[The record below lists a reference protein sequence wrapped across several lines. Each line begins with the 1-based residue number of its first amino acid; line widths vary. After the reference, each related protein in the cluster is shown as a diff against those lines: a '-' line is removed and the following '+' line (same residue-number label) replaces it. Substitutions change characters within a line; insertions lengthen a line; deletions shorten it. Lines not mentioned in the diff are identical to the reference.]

1 MIYLCLKAHS
11 LIVNAFLI
19 RSNLKTIVFKLNQFP
34 HLSETF
40 ILSQIIT
47 AIHSGFD
54 VKLLVTEV
62 LSFEASK
69 QTELLEKYNIAD
81 KIVVED
87 YDIPKNKIYRFFKWC
102 SLLITNSRIL
112 NYIIRFNKHQDSFS
126 LTWLFQLVFYDK
138 FAQATIFHIQYGTN
152 KTPLDVLKKIDF
164 IKSSLIVSFHGH
176 DAFFPINGFIP
187 NNGYYDSLFASANAI
202 VANTPYLAKII
213 EGLGC
218 PSKILK
224 TIPVGVDT
232 SFFTPKKNIQKGSK
246 TLDIITVGRLS
257 LEKGHIYALE
267 VIKLLKNKGLDVHLR
282 IVGDGQERSRL
293 EQYIIENNLSNYVT
307 LEGGKSQREVRDL
320 LRCCDLFLFTSVALE
335 DGRRETQG
343 LATIEAAACG
353 LPAVVFDSGG
363 VKYTIRDKETGYI
376 VPEFNVGAMVS
387 KVEHFNFNRD
397 LLNTMGNQAVAFISE
412 TYSHKMINR
421 KWDII
426 YNNNL
431 ERK

>member
-47 AIHSGFD
+47 AINSGYD

-62 LSFEASK
+62 LSFEVSK
-69 QTELLEKYNIAD
+69 QTKLLEKYNIAD

-87 YDIPKNKIYRFFKWC
+87 YDIPKNKIHRFLKWGY
-102 SLLITNSRIL
+102 LLIKNINNL
-112 NYIIRFNKHQDSFS
+112 NYIIRFYKHQNSFS
-126 LTWLFQLVFYDK
+126 LTWLFQLVFYK
-138 FAQATIFHIQYGTN
+138 NHAKVSIFHIQYGTN
-152 KTPLDVLKKIDF
+152 KSPVDVLKKIDF
-164 IKSSLIVSFHGH
+164 IKASLIVSFHGH

-187 NNGYYDSLFASANAI
+187 NNGYYDCLFASANTI

-232 SFFTPKKNIQKGSK
+232 SFFTPKKIMQKGSK
-246 TLDIITVGRLS
+246 TLNIITVGRLS

-267 VIKLLKNKGLDVHLR
+267 VIKLLKNKGLDLHFR

-320 LRCCDLFLFTSVALE
+320 LWCSDLFLFTSVALK

-363 VKYTIRDKETGYI
+363 VKYTMRDKETGYI

-397 LLNTMGNQAVAFISE
+397 LLNTMGIQAVAFIRE
-412 TYSHKMINR
+412 TYSHEMINR

-426 YNNNL
+426 YNNDL

>member
-1 MIYLCLKAHS
+1 MIYFCLKAHG
-11 LIVNAFLI
+11 LIVNTFLI

-47 AIHSGFD
+47 AINSGYN

-87 YDIPKNKIYRFFKWC
+87 YDIPKNKIHRFLKWGY
-102 SLLITNSRIL
+102 LLIKNINNL
-112 NYIIRFNKHQDSFS
+112 NYILRFYKHQNSFS
-126 LTWLFQLVFYDK
+126 LTWLFQLVFYK
-138 FAQATIFHIQYGTN
+138 NHAKVSIFHIQYGTN
-152 KTPLDVLKKIDF
+152 KSPVDVLKKIDF
-164 IKSSLIVSFHGH
+164 IKASLIVSFHGH

-187 NNGYYDSLFASANAI
+187 NNGYYDCLFASANAI

-232 SFFTPKKNIQKGSK
+232 SFFIPKKVPKKVPRRLN
-246 TLDIITVGRLS
+246 IITVGRLS
-257 LEKGHIYALE
+257 LEKGHVYALE
-267 VIKLLKNKGLDVHLR
+267 VIKVLKNKGLDMHFK
-282 IVGDGQERSRL
+282 IIGEGHERARL
-293 EQYIIENNLSNYVT
+293 EHYILENNLSNYVT
-307 LEGGKSQREVRDL
+307 LEGGKSQTEIREL
-320 LRCCDLFLFTSVALE
+320 LWCSDLFLFTSVALE
-335 DGRRETQG
+335 DDRRETQG
-343 LATIEAAACG
+343 IATIEAAACG

-363 VKYTIRDKETGYI
+363 VKYTIKDNETGYI
-376 VPEFNVGAMVS
+376 VPEFDVDAMLS
-387 KVEHFNFNRD
+387 KVERFILNRD
-397 LLNTMGNQAVAFISE
+397 LLFTMGNQAVSFVRE
-412 TYSHKMINR
+412 NYSHEVINK
-421 KWDII
+421 KWQEL
-426 YNNNL
+426 Y
-431 ERK
+431 ERLS